1 MKVKMEGVKEYN
13 EEMAVYLVSE
23 NGVLMVEASNEAGFN
38 STRVDLVQLIKWL
51 KEFGVAL
58 P

>member
-13 EEMAVYLVSE
+13 EEMAVYLVAE
-23 NGVLMVEASNEAGFN
+23 GGVLMVEASNEAGFN